1 MGAGRRPI
9 LPAPTDSSA
18 VESAEELD
26 DEYTDTGLG
35 TDLATDLTAR
45 TYSTSKTIP
54 ADGTPITIP
63 TGQSS
68 KRSRFGKLSKA
79 RNKSHTSLLIEYFD
93 DGADGSRQPSVRV
106 KIPESARRSSKGE
119 ERIVIT
125 DTNGPRKI
133 SPNISLTSD
142 DPARITNPGN
152 LSSLASLEGH
162 ERTGPGP
169 VEFEV
174 PDKEGS
180 EISELS
186 EARYLEP
193 TSDISSMPADSL
205 LDGQTP
211 KVAAVNPQVRSISRE
226 DIMEEEAL
234 QVPRKPYAQVPTNR
248 STERL
253 TQKVIE
259 KIQNKPRTTTSGT
272 RRRHVEKTSSR
283 SRSVSKE
290 LFEGESRRRSG
301 KGREDASLGTE
312 SSLASNSLLSA
323 NPKSLDAGSVRS
335 GTSQGSSIT
344 NPRLLHT
351 VEDAIRRLILP
362 ELNQM
367 KNEQRKISGSK
378 RYDKHY
384 DPSDLSESSISRED
398 VSRRVSKR
406 STSDNP
412 KIIRSGSREAGE
424 VLSSGKRRHRRH
436 KDGDLDSP
444 SDRSYRRRE
453 SVDSVSV
460 DDSPAKSS
468 KHRHRDL
475 AAAALVGG
483 ALTAAALKHH
493 ESDSRSDL
501 DRRARRKKHRS
512 KSRSSK
518 SRSASIAESDD
529 VFHKHEVPPMP
540 MRSDVGS
547 ELTRS
552 SLLSEKTADTMTPPQ
567 QSMREVT
574 RGSPREVSSPTSST
588 PKQTPGDQKRGLSG
602 LGMHHSNFSDRN
614 LSGPVEEHNRESYS
628 EEGTPSKWGTA
639 AAGAAGVGI
648 GALAAEHFL
657 EDPERAKAYE
667 ANLHHQHPIRRGLS
681 PIQSVA
687 SYQTTE
693 PNRNSAM
700 HSRSIDSMNSPN
712 KQQQLLREEPS
723 YNSISSVNSVD
734 IAKRGLRPL
743 GIHMENPSEVLAPH
757 NDKFETARDFSNQ
770 DHNDTHESSRD
781 VDDQGYDDDDF
792 YDDQHD
798 QNDRYR
804 DSYASS
810 DPKVDARR
818 MTNYTDDS
826 MDAPYLDKVTAGQ
839 QVAHGYG
846 ANPEYVH
853 TPPGVESAVAS
864 LYDPSLVDVRS
875 NRSPAHS
882 YSQSRDGQIVE
893 SPTGITRE
901 LQDRPMGSPLKQTYG
916 LASPEPLQIRNRGF
930 VNSPVQSIAESF
942 EQRERDAK
950 RSSQS
955 PVKSPAI
962 QATKAQEQHDA
973 TSPES
978 EITTNPSVIQGPIG
992 GYAKESRDH
1001 WPYGATPPTNKYT
1014 IQSRDIAPIAA
1025 AGIGALLGAGGAQI
1039 HHSDRP
1045 RGQHIGNTAIPPSPG
1060 VEDEG
1065 YITGVNPKSP
1075 EMYADKRRGLD
1086 DITPANEQME
1096 MPLPGDDPFTAK
1108 KGQYLSGF
1116 SQGMGSPLYD
1126 SSTGQGMD
1134 RIQSQDIVALMDH
1147 LTVRDAQRNARDTE
1161 ILVTLVRSA
1170 AEMRNNFEDMKKFI
1184 TDTGDEIMDT
1194 GDKQH
1199 ENTQKLIGGPR
1210 PQPQS
1215 NRSLDRT
1222 PQSQSYRSDE
1232 PSQRKNVF
1240 KRALQGL
1247 GSKNKAE
1254 LQNIESMLMQLLDE
1268 VEGLRS
1274 SQQGAPPVSNMMQG
1288 SRSINSQENIRP
1300 ATDPGYEP
1308 EGQAGTS
1315 STGVG
1320 NSGFFSNNSSRQ
1332 DHYRGAAGGLRE
1344 SGNRVST
1351 VMEGDEYEDEAG
1363 RDGQRTPNQQY
1374 PNGAPYGS
1382 PSQEIEK
1389 PRDLSRG
1396 QSEPLRTPPR
1406 MQQQEPQVHF
1416 SNENTPNLSNSG
1428 GRAKHKSASSSF
1440 FPRISRWSKTT
1451 ASSITD
1457 NFRSSGQ
1464 QAKPRPFSE
1473 VSRSSEQVDDYD
1485 YDPQGDDRLRSNT
1498 SFANDNQYPDENRPP
1513 SPLMPSQVSEKPKY
1527 QAVRN
1532 SINLEHPQPRQ
1543 GPTGRYQHHLENEA
1557 QTFAGADL
1565 SPTSQTSS
1573 QWNQTGHGA
1582 MNSISNQGYTQ
1593 NQGCSQNR
1601 ELSPVSV
1608 GNYSDTS
1615 SAMRELGGQQS
1626 QGRPRSHRSANSR
1639 DGPTPPPKVRDDEPL
1654 VPQRPPKVAMT
1665 PPNNRPITYAEQVA
1679 AARSGSPAYTKV
1691 SFALSFSMPRK
1702 HTNIPFSLQ
1711 SPPCAPAPRHQVLAS
1726 RLAHGP

>member
-18 VESAEELD
+18 VESAEEE
-26 DEYTDTGLG
+26 EYTDTGLG
-35 TDLATDLTAR
+35 TDLATDLTTR
-45 TYSTSKTIP
+45 TFSTSKTIP

-68 KRSRFGKLSKA
+68 KRSKFGRQGKS
-79 RNKSHTSLLIEYFD
+79 RNKSHTSLLIEYFEEGPD
-93 DGADGSRQPSVRV
+93 DSRLPSVRV
-106 KIPESARRSSKGE
+106 KIPESARRSTKGE
-119 ERIVIT
+119 DHIVLT
-125 DTNGPRKI
+125 ETHGPRKI
-133 SPNISLTSD
+133 SRNISLSSND
-142 DPARITNPGN
+142 LARISNPGN
-152 LSSLASLEGH
+152 FSSLASLEGH
-162 ERTGPGP
+162 QRTGPEP
-169 VEFEV
+169 IEVEV
-174 PDKEGS
+174 LGREGS
-180 EISELS
+180 EISQLS
-186 EARYLEP
+186 EARYIEP

-205 LDGQTP
+205 HDGQAP
-211 KVAAVNPQVRSISRE
+211 LVVAVDTGSRGIGQE
-226 DIMEEEAL
+226 DVMEEETL
-234 QVPRKPYAQVPTNR
+234 KVPRQPYAQEPSR

-272 RRRHVEKTSSR
+272 RRRHGEKTSSR
-283 SRSVSKE
+283 SVSRE
-290 LFEGESRRRSG
+290 LVEGESRRRSG
-301 KGREDASLGTE
+301 KGREDATLATE

-378 RYDKHY
+378 RYEKNH
-384 DPSDLSESSISRED
+384 DPSDISESSISRED
-398 VSRRVSKR
+398 VSRRISKR
-406 STSDNP
+406 RTSDDP
-412 KIIRSGSREAGE
+412 KIVRSGSRDAGE
-424 VLSSGKRRHRRH
+424 VLSSGRRRHLKKHR
-436 KDGDLDSP
+436 DSDLDSP
-444 SDRSYRRRE
+444 SERSYRRRE

-475 AAAALVGG
+475 AAAALAGG
-483 ALTAAALKHH
+483 ALTAAALKYH
-493 ESDSRSDL
+493 EHDSRSDV
-501 DRRARRKKHRS
+501 DRRERRRKHRS
-512 KSRSSK
+512 KSRSSR
-518 SRSASIAESDD
+518 SRSESIAESED
-529 VFHKHEVPPMP
+529 VFHRHEVPPMP
-540 MRSDVGS
+540 MRSEIGS
-547 ELTRS
+547 EVTRS
-552 SLLSEKTADTMTPPQ
+552 SLLSEKTADTMTPPPQ
-567 QSMREVT
+567 QSLREVV

-588 PKQTPGDQKRGLSG
+588 PKQIPGEQKRGLSG

-614 LSGPVEEHNRESYS
+614 LSGQNLDEHARESYT
-628 EEGTPSKWGTA
+628 EENTPSKWGTA
-639 AAGAAGVGI
+639 AAGAAGAGI

-693 PNRNSAM
+693 PNRNSVM
-700 HSRSIDSMNSPN
+700 HSRSIDSLNSPE

-723 YNSISSVNSVD
+723 YNSFSSANSID
-734 IAKRGLRPL
+734 LAKRANQRPL

-757 NDKFETARDFSNQ
+757 NDKFEN
-770 DHNDTHESSRD
+770 SRD
-781 VDDQGYDDDDF
+781 INSQQYADDEF

-839 QVAHGYG
+839 QVARGYG

-882 YSQSRDGQIVE
+882 YSNSIDQQIVE
-893 SPTGITRE
+893 SPAGMTRE
-901 LQDRPMGSPLKQTYG
+901 LQDRPMGSPLRQAHPV
-916 LASPEPLQIRNRGF
+916 ASPELLKIHNRGL
-930 VNSPVQSIAESF
+930 VNSPVHSIAESF
-942 EQRERDAK
+942 EQREREAK
-950 RSSQS
+950 MTSQS
-955 PVKSPAI
+955 PVRSPAV
-962 QATKAQEQHDA
+962 QATMSQDQKDA

-978 EITTNPSVIQGPIG
+978 EITTNPSIIQGPIG
-992 GYAKESRDH
+992 GVAKGNRDH
-1001 WPYGATPPTNKYT
+1001 WPYDPTPPTNKYT
-1014 IQSRDIAPIAA
+1014 ISSSRDMVPMAAA
-1025 AGIGALLGAGGAQI
+1025 AGVGAMLGAGAAQAHI
-1039 HHSDRP
+1039 SDKP
-1045 RGQHIGNTAIPPSPG
+1045 RGLHIGNTVMPPSPG
-1060 VEDEG
+1060 AEDEG

-1075 EMYADKRRGLD
+1075 EIYADKTRDLD
-1086 DITPANEQME
+1086 NITPANEQME
-1096 MPLPGDDPFTAK
+1096 MPLPGEDDPFTSK

-1134 RIQSQDIVALMDH
+1134 RIQSKDIVALMDH

-1170 AEMRNNFEDMKKFI
+1170 AEMRNSFEDMKKFI

-1199 ENTQKLIGGPR
+1199 EETQKIIGGPR

-1215 NRSLDRT
+1215 TRSLERT
-1222 PQSQSYRSDE
+1222 PKSQGYQSDE
-1232 PSQRKNVF
+1232 PAQRKNVF

-1247 GSKNKAE
+1247 GSKNKTE
-1254 LQNIESMLMQLLDE
+1254 LQNIEAMFMQLLGE
-1268 VEGLRS
+1268 MESLKS
-1274 SQQGAPPVSNMMQG
+1274 SQGVAPGNNIVQG
-1288 SRSINSQENIRP
+1288 SRSINSAENVRAP
-1300 ATDPGYEP
+1300 TDPGYEP

-1332 DHYRGAAGGLRE
+1332 DHYRSATGGLRE

-1351 VMEGDEYEDEAG
+1351 VMEGDEEHADEAEYE
-1363 RDGQRTPNQQY
+1363 GQRTPNQQY
-1374 PNGAPYGS
+1374 PHGAPYGS
-1382 PSQEIEK
+1382 PSQEVGNT
-1389 PRDLSRG
+1389 RDVSRG
-1396 QSEPLRTPPR
+1396 QSQPLRTPPR
-1406 MQQQEPQVHF
+1406 IQQQEQQVRF
-1416 SNENTPNLSNSG
+1416 SNENTPNSNSG
-1428 GRAKHKSASSSF
+1428 SKAKHKSTASSF

-1451 ASSITD
+1451 ASTITD

-1464 QAKPRPFSE
+1464 QAKQRPYSE
-1473 VSRSSEQVDDYD
+1473 VSRSGASGEHIGDYD
-1485 YDPQGDDRLRSNT
+1485 YDPHGDDRLRSNN
-1498 SFANDNQYPDENRPP
+1498 SFANDEQYHDQENRPP
-1513 SPLMPSQVSEKPKY
+1513 SPLIPSQVSEKPKY

-1557 QTFAGADL
+1557 QTYAGNDL

-1573 QWNQTGHGA
+1573 QWNQQGHGA
-1582 MNSISNQGYTQ
+1582 LNSIPNSQGY
-1593 NQGCSQNR
+1593 SQNR
-1601 ELSPVSV
+1601 DLSPVS
-1608 GNYSDTS
+1608 YSDTS
-1615 SAMRELGGQQS
+1615 SAMREVSGE
-1626 QGRPRSHRSANSR
+1626 QGRPRSFRSANSR
-1639 DGPTPPPKVRDDEPL
+1639 EGPTPPPKVRDDDDPL
-1654 VPQRPPKVAMT
+1654 VPTRPPKIAMT
-1665 PPNNRPITYAEQVA
+1665 PPNNRPITYADQVA

-1691 SFALSFSMPRK
+1691 SFLP
-1702 HTNIPFSLQ
+1702 
-1711 SPPCAPAPRHQVLAS
+1711 SPDPQTS
-1726 RLAHGP
+1726 Y

>member
-18 VESAEELD
+18 FESAEEPD

-35 TDLATDLTAR
+35 TDLATDLTTR
-45 TYSTSKTIP
+45 TDSTSKEIP

-68 KRSRFGKLSKA
+68 KRSRFGKLSKV
-79 RNKSHTSLLIEYFD
+79 RNKSHTSLLIEYYEE
-93 DGADGSRQPSVRV
+93 GTNGSRRPSVRV
-106 KIPESARRSSKGE
+106 KIPESARKSSKGE
-119 ERIVIT
+119 EHIVIT
-125 DTNGPRKI
+125 EGNGARKV
-133 SPNISLTSD
+133 SRSISLASN
-142 DPARITNPGN
+142 DPVRITNPGN
-152 LSSLASLEGH
+152 FSSLASLEGH
-162 ERTGPGP
+162 QRTEAEPIE
-169 VEFEV
+169 VEV
-174 PDKEGS
+174 LGKEGS
-180 EISELS
+180 EISQFS
-186 EARYLEP
+186 EARYIEP

-205 LDGQTP
+205 LEGQKL
-211 KVAAVNPQVRSISRE
+211 KVPAGDFRDRSISRE
-226 DIMEEEAL
+226 EIMDEETL
-234 QVPRKPYAQVPTNR
+234 QVPRQPYAQDLKNR

-259 KIQNKPRTTTSGT
+259 KIQNKPRTTTSST
-272 RRRHVEKTSSR
+272 RRRHGEKASSR
-283 SRSVSKE
+283 SRGVSEE
-290 LFEGESRRRSG
+290 LIEGEVRRRSG
-301 KGREDASLGTE
+301 KGREDASLATE

-335 GTSQGSSIT
+335 GTSQASSIT

-367 KNEQRKISGSK
+367 KNEQRKLSGSK

-384 DPSDLSESSISRED
+384 DPSDVSESSVSRED

-406 STSDNP
+406 STDNP
-412 KIIRSGSREAGE
+412 KISRSGSRDAGE
-424 VLSSGKRRHRRH
+424 VLSSGKRRHRKHR
-436 KDGDLDSP
+436 DGDLDSP
-444 SDRSYRRRE
+444 SERSYRRRE
-453 SVDSVSV
+453 SVDSASV
-460 DDSPAKSS
+460 EDSPARSS

-475 AAAALVGG
+475 AAAALAGG

-493 ESDSRSDL
+493 ESDSRSDV
-501 DRRARRKKHRS
+501 DRRARRRKHRS

-518 SRSASIAESDD
+518 SRSDSITESDEI
-529 VFHKHEVPPMP
+529 FHKHEVPPMP
-540 MRSDVGS
+540 LRSEIGS

-552 SLLSEKTADTMTPPQ
+552 SLLSEKTADTLTPPQ
-567 QSMREVT
+567 QSMREVA
-574 RGSPREVSSPTSST
+574 RGSPREVSSPTSLT
-588 PKQTPGDQKRGLSG
+588 PKPTPGDQKRGLSG

-614 LSGPVEEHNRESYS
+614 LSGTVEDHTRETYS
-628 EEGTPSKWGTA
+628 EDSTPSKWGA
-639 AAGAAGVGI
+639 AGAGAAGAGL

-693 PNRNSAM
+693 PNRNSVM
-700 HSRSIDSMNSPN
+700 HSRSIDSLNSPE
-712 KQQQLLREEPS
+712 KQQQFLREEQS
-723 YNSISSVNSVD
+723 FNSMSSVNSID
-734 IAKRGLRPL
+734 IAKRGNRPL

-757 NDKFETARDFSNQ
+757 NDKFE
-770 DHNDTHESSRD
+770 ESRTFD
-781 VDDQGYDDDDF
+781 NQGYDDRLETSRDINDRDYDDDNF
-792 YDDQHD
+792 YDDQHH

-810 DPKVDARR
+810 DPKVDVRR

-839 QVAHGYG
+839 QVAMGYG

-882 YSQSRDGQIVE
+882 SSKSVGRESMG
-893 SPTGITRE
+893 SPTGLTRE
-901 LQDRPMGSPLKQTYG
+901 LQDRPAGSPLKQTHYVT
-916 LASPEPLQIRNRGF
+916 SPEPLQIKNRGF

-942 EQRERDAK
+942 ERREQEAR

-955 PVKSPAI
+955 PIKSPAI
-962 QATKAQEQHDA
+962 QATKTQEQQDA

-992 GYAKESRDH
+992 GYAKENRDH
-1001 WPYGATPPTNKYT
+1001 WPYGATPPSNKYI
-1014 IQSRDIAPIAA
+1014 IQSRDMAPIAA
-1025 AGIGALLGAGGAQI
+1025 AAGVGAMLGAGGAQA
-1039 HHSDRP
+1039 HLSDKP
-1045 RGQHIGNTAIPPSPG
+1045 RGLHIGNTVLPPSPG
-1060 VEDEG
+1060 AEDEG

-1075 EMYADKRRGLD
+1075 EMYADKTRNLD
-1086 DITPANEQME
+1086 NITPADEQME
-1096 MPLPGDDPFTAK
+1096 MPLPDDDPFTVDKAK
-1108 KGQYLSGF
+1108 YLSGF

-1126 SSTGQGMD
+1126 SSTGQGID
-1134 RIQSQDIVALMDH
+1134 RIQSKDIVALMDH

-1170 AEMRNNFEDMKKFI
+1170 AEMRNSFEDMKKFI
-1184 TDTGDEIMDT
+1184 TDNGDEIMDT
-1194 GDKQH
+1194 ADKQH
-1199 ENTQKLIGGPR
+1199 EQTQKILGGPR

-1222 PQSQSYRSDE
+1222 PKSQGYQSDE
-1232 PSQRKNVF
+1232 PAQRKNVF

-1247 GSKNKAE
+1247 GSKNKAD

-1268 VEGLRS
+1268 MEALRS
-1274 SQQGAPPVSNMMQG
+1274 SQHGGAPVNNIVQG
-1288 SRSINSQENIRP
+1288 SRSISSQENVRP
-1300 ATDPGYEP
+1300 PTDPGYEP

-1332 DHYRGAAGGLRE
+1332 DHYRGATGGLRD

-1351 VMEGDEYEDEAG
+1351 VMEGDEYGDETEK
-1363 RDGQRTPNQQY
+1363 DGQRTPNQQY

-1382 PSQEIEK
+1382 PSQEVDRARE
-1389 PRDLSRG
+1389 LARG
-1396 QSEPLRTPPR
+1396 QSEPLRTPPS
-1406 MQQQEPQVHF
+1406 MQQHSPQVHF

-1428 GRAKHKSASSSF
+1428 GKAKHKSAGSSF

-1464 QAKPRPFSE
+1464 QAKPRPYSD
-1473 VSRSSEQVDDYD
+1473 VSQSGEHVDGFDYE
-1485 YDPQGDDRLRSNT
+1485 PQGDDRIRSNT
-1498 SFANDNQYPDENRPP
+1498 SFANDGQYQDEDRPP
-1513 SPLMPSQVSEKPKY
+1513 SPLIPSQVSEKPKY

-1557 QTFAGADL
+1557 QTYAGDDL

-1573 QWNQTGHGA
+1573 QWNQHGHGA
-1582 MNSISNQGYTQ
+1582 MNSITNQGYTQ
-1593 NQGCSQNR
+1593 NQGYSQNR
-1601 ELSPVSV
+1601 DLSPVSV

-1615 SAMRELGGQQS
+1615 SAMRELGGDQT
-1626 QGRPRSHRSANSR
+1626 RPRSIRSANSR
-1639 DGPTPPPKVRDDEPL
+1639 GGPTPPPKIHDDEPL

-1691 SFALSFSMPRK
+1691 SSDSYNSLS
-1702 HTNIPFSLQ
+1702 I
-1711 SPPCAPAPRHQVLAS
+1711 
-1726 RLAHGP
+1726 

>member
-18 VESAEELD
+18 VESAEEPD

-35 TDLATDLTAR
+35 TDLATDLTTR
-45 TYSTSKTIP
+45 TDSTSKEIP

-68 KRSRFGKLSKA
+68 KRSRFGKLSKT
-79 RNKSHTSLLIEYFD
+79 RNKSHTSLLIEYFEE
-93 DGADGSRQPSVRV
+93 GTDGSRRPSVRV
-106 KIPESARRSSKGE
+106 KIPESARTSSKGE
-119 ERIVIT
+119 EHIVIT

-133 SPNISLTSD
+133 SRKISLTSN

-152 LSSLASLEGH
+152 FSSLESLEGH
-162 ERTGPGP
+162 QRTGPEP
-169 VEFEV
+169 IEVEV
-174 PDKEGS
+174 LGKENS

-186 EARYLEP
+186 EARYIEP
-193 TSDISSMPADSL
+193 SSDISSMPADSL

-211 KVAAVNPQVRSISRE
+211 RVAAAYPRDRSISRE
-226 DIMEEEAL
+226 DMMEEETL
-234 QVPRKPYAQVPTNR
+234 QVPRKPYAQDLPNR

-259 KIQNKPRTTTSGT
+259 KIQNKPRTTTSST
-272 RRRHVEKTSSR
+272 RRRHGEKTSSQ
-283 SRSVSKE
+283 SRSVSND
-290 LFEGESRRRSG
+290 LVEGESRRRSG
-301 KGREDASLGTE
+301 KAREDAFLATE

-378 RYDKHY
+378 RYDKRY
-384 DPSDLSESSISRED
+384 DPSDLSESSVSRED

-412 KIIRSGSREAGE
+412 KIVRSGSREVGE
-424 VLSSGKRRHRRH
+424 VLSSGKRRHRKH
-436 KDGDLDSP
+436 TDGDLDSP
-444 SDRSYRRRE
+444 SERSYRRRE
-453 SVDSVSV
+453 SIDSVSV

-475 AAAALVGG
+475 AAAALAGG

-493 ESDSRSDL
+493 ESDSRSDV

-518 SRSASIAESDD
+518 SRSASIAESEDI
-529 VFHKHEVPPMP
+529 FHKHEVPPMP
-540 MRSDVGS
+540 MRSDIGS
-547 ELTRS
+547 EMTRS
-552 SLLSEKTADTMTPPQ
+552 SLLSEQTADTMTPPQ
-567 QSMREVT
+567 QSMREVA

-614 LSGPVEEHNRESYS
+614 LSGPVEEHSRESYS
-628 EEGTPSKWGTA
+628 EESTPSKWETA
-639 AAGAAGVGI
+639 AAGAAGAGI

-693 PNRNSAM
+693 PNRNSVM
-700 HSRSIDSMNSPN
+700 HSQSIESMNSPD
-712 KQQQLLREEPS
+712 KRQQLLRGEPS
-723 YNSISSVNSVD
+723 YNSMSSVNSVD

-743 GIHMENPSEVLAPH
+743 GVHMENPSEVLAPH
-757 NDKFETARDFSNQ
+757 KDKFETTRDFN
-770 DHNDTHESSRD
+770 N
-781 VDDQGYDDDDF
+781 QGYDDKFESTRDMNDQGYEDDDF
-792 YDDQHD
+792 YEDQHD

-810 DPKVDARR
+810 DPKVDVRR

-882 YSQSRDGQIVE
+882 YSQSRDRQIME
-893 SPTGITRE
+893 SPTGLARDF
-901 LQDRPMGSPLKQTYG
+901 QDRPTSSPLKQTYG
-916 LASPEPLQIRNRGF
+916 VASPEPLQIRNKGF
-930 VNSPVQSIAESF
+930 ANSPVQSIAESF
-942 EQRERDAK
+942 EQRARDAK
-950 RSSQS
+950 RASQS
-955 PVKSPAI
+955 PVKSPVM
-962 QATKAQEQHDA
+962 QTKAQEQQDA

-992 GYAKESRDH
+992 GYAKDNRDH
-1001 WPYGATPPTNKYT
+1001 WAYGVTPPTNKYT
-1014 IQSRDIAPIAA
+1014 IQSRDMAPIAA
-1025 AGIGALLGAGGAQI
+1025 AAGVGAMLGAGGAHA
-1039 HHSDRP
+1039 HHSDGP
-1045 RGQHIGNTAIPPSPG
+1045 RGLHLGNTVMPPSPG
-1060 VEDEG
+1060 AEDEG

-1075 EMYADKRRGLD
+1075 VTYADKSRGLD
-1086 DITPANEQME
+1086 DITPVNEQME
-1096 MPLPGDDPFTAK
+1096 MPLPDDDPFTAK
-1108 KGQYLSGF
+1108 KTQYLSGF

-1126 SSTGQGMD
+1126 SSTGQGID
-1134 RIQSQDIVALMDH
+1134 RIQSKDIVALMDH

-1194 GDKQH
+1194 SDKQH
-1199 ENTQKLIGGPR
+1199 EHTQKLIGGPR

-1222 PQSQSYRSDE
+1222 PQSQGYRSDE

-1274 SQQGAPPVSNMMQG
+1274 SKGGPPGNNMMQG

-1300 ATDPGYEP
+1300 PTDPGYEP

-1332 DHYRGAAGGLRE
+1332 DHYRGATGGLRE

-1351 VMEGDEYEDEAG
+1351 VMEGDEYDEEAG

-1382 PSQEIEK
+1382 PSQEVDRS
-1389 PRDLSRG
+1389 RDLSRG

-1428 GRAKHKSASSSF
+1428 GKTKHKSAGSSF

-1457 NFRSSGQ
+1457 NFRNSGQ
-1464 QAKPRPFSE
+1464 QARPRPSSE
-1473 VSRSSEQVDDYD
+1473 VSRSGENIDGYD

-1498 SFANDNQYPDENRPP
+1498 SFANDAQYQDENRPP
-1513 SPLMPSQVSEKPKY
+1513 SPLIPSQVSEKPKY

-1557 QTFAGADL
+1557 QTYAGDDL

-1573 QWNQTGHGA
+1573 QWNATGHGA
-1582 MNSISNQGYTQ
+1582 MNSISNKGYD
-1593 NQGCSQNR
+1593 QNR

-1615 SAMRELGGQQS
+1615 SAMRELGG
-1626 QGRPRSHRSANSR
+1626 GERPRSYRSG
-1639 DGPTPPPKVRDDEPL
+1639 GPTPPPKVRDDEPL
-1654 VPQRPPKVAMT
+1654 VPVRPPKVAMT
-1665 PPNNRPITYAEQVA
+1665 PPHGRPVTYAEQVA
-1679 AARSGSPAYTKV
+1679 AARAGSPAYTKV
-1691 SFALSFSMPRK
+1691 SSAS
-1702 HTNIPFSLQ
+1702 
-1711 SPPCAPAPRHQVLAS
+1711 AS
-1726 RLAHGP
+1726 RFTRSC

>member
-18 VESAEELD
+18 VESAEEPD
-26 DEYTDTGLG
+26 DEYTDTTGLG
-35 TDLATDLTAR
+35 TDLATNLTTR
-45 TYSTSKTIP
+45 TDSTSKEIP

-68 KRSRFGKLSKA
+68 KRSRFGKLSKV
-79 RNKSHTSLLIEYFD
+79 RNKSHTSLLIEYFEE
-93 DGADGSRQPSVRV
+93 GTGGSRRPSVRV

-119 ERIVIT
+119 EHIVIT

-133 SPNISLTSD
+133 SRNISLTSN

-152 LSSLASLEGH
+152 FSSLASLESH
-162 ERTGPGP
+162 QRTGPRP
-169 VEFEV
+169 IEVEV
-174 PDKEGS
+174 LGKDGS
-180 EISELS
+180 EISQLS
-186 EARYLEP
+186 EARYIEP
-193 TSDISSMPADSL
+193 SSDISSMPADSL

-211 KVAAVNPQVRSISRE
+211 RVAAVDHRDRSISRE
-226 DIMEEEAL
+226 DMMEEERL
-234 QVPRKPYAQVPTNR
+234 QVPLKHYAQDPPNR

-259 KIQNKPRTTTSGT
+259 KIQNKPRTTSSGT
-272 RRRHVEKTSSR
+272 RRRHGEKTTSR
-283 SRSVSKE
+283 SRSASKE
-290 LFEGESRRRSG
+290 LVESESRRRSG
-301 KGREDASLGTE
+301 KGREDASLAAE

-323 NPKSLDAGSVRS
+323 NAKSLDAGSVRS

-367 KNEQRKISGSK
+367 KNEQRKISSSK
-378 RYDKHY
+378 RHDKHY
-384 DPSDLSESSISRED
+384 DPSMSESSISRED
-398 VSRRVSKR
+398 VSRRLSKR

-424 VLSSGKRRHRRH
+424 VLSFGKRRHRKH
-436 KDGDLDSP
+436 KDSDLDSP
-444 SDRSYRRRE
+444 SERSYGRRE

-475 AAAALVGG
+475 AAAALAGG

-493 ESDSRSDL
+493 ESDSRSDVE
-501 DRRARRKKHRS
+501 RRARRKKHRS

-518 SRSASIAESDD
+518 SRTESIAESEDI
-529 VFHKHEVPPMP
+529 FHKHEVPPMP
-540 MRSDVGS
+540 MRSDIGS

-552 SLLSEKTADTMTPPQ
+552 SLLSDQTADTMTPPR
-567 QSMREVT
+567 QSMREVA

-614 LSGPVEEHNRESYS
+614 LSGPNEEHNRESYS
-628 EEGTPSKWGTA
+628 EESTPPKWKSA
-639 AAGAAGVGI
+639 AAGAAGAGM

-693 PNRNSAM
+693 PNRNSVM
-700 HSRSIDSMNSPN
+700 HSRSIDSMNSPE
-712 KQQQLLREEPS
+712 KRQQLLREAPS
-723 YNSISSVNSVD
+723 YNSMSSANSVD

-743 GIHMENPSEVLAPH
+743 GVHMENPSEVLAPH
-757 NDKFETARDFSNQ
+757 KDKFETTRDFNYQ
-770 DHNDTHESSRD
+770 GYNNNPNSSRD
-781 VDDQGYDDDDF
+781 MHDQGYDDDDF
-792 YDDQHD
+792 YEDQHD

-804 DSYASS
+804 DSYASD
-810 DPKVDARR
+810 DPKVDLQRI
-818 MTNYTDDS
+818 TNYTDDS

-839 QVAHGYG
+839 QVAMGYG

-864 LYDPSLVDVRS
+864 LYDPSLIDVGS

-882 YSQSRDGQIVE
+882 YSHSRDRQIME
-893 SPTGITRE
+893 SPTGMTRE
-901 LQDRPMGSPLKQTYG
+901 LQDGPTGSPLKQTYG
-916 LASPEPLQIRNRGF
+916 VASPEPLQIRNRGF

-942 EQRERDAK
+942 EQRARDAK
-950 RSSQS
+950 RASQS
-955 PVKSPAI
+955 PIKSPVV
-962 QATKAQEQHDA
+962 QASKAQEQQDA

-992 GYAKESRDH
+992 GYAKDNRDH
-1001 WPYGATPPTNKYT
+1001 WPYGATPPTKKYT
-1014 IQSRDIAPIAA
+1014 IQSRDMVPLAA
-1025 AGIGALLGAGGAQI
+1025 AGGAGAMLGAGGTQA
-1039 HHSDRP
+1039 HHSDKP
-1045 RGQHIGNTAIPPSPG
+1045 RGLHIGNTVMPPSPG
-1060 VEDEG
+1060 AEDEG

-1075 EMYADKRRGLD
+1075 EMYADKSRELN
-1086 DITPANEQME
+1086 DITPPNEQID
-1096 MPLPGDDPFTAK
+1096 MPLQGDDPFTAK

-1134 RIQSQDIVALMDH
+1134 RIQSKDIVALMDH

-1194 GDKQH
+1194 GDRQH
-1199 ENTQKLIGGPR
+1199 EHTQKLIGGPR

-1222 PQSQSYRSDE
+1222 PQSQGYRSDE

-1247 GSKNKAE
+1247 GSKNKNE

-1274 SQQGAPPVSNMMQG
+1274 SQGGQPVNNMMHG
-1288 SRSINSQENIRP
+1288 SRSISSQENIRP
-1300 ATDPGYEP
+1300 PTDPGYEP

-1332 DHYRGAAGGLRE
+1332 DHYRGATGGLRE

-1351 VMEGDEYEDEAG
+1351 VMEGDEYEDEAE

-1382 PSQEIEK
+1382 PNQEVDRT
-1389 PRDLSRG
+1389 RDLNRG

-1416 SNENTPNLSNSG
+1416 SNENTPNLSDSG
-1428 GRAKHKSASSSF
+1428 GKTKHKSAGSSF

-1464 QAKPRPFSE
+1464 QARPRPSSE
-1473 VSRSSEQVDDYD
+1473 VSRSGENVDGYD

-1498 SFANDNQYPDENRPP
+1498 SFANDNPYQDENRPP
-1513 SPLMPSQVSEKPKY
+1513 SPLIPSQVSEKPKY

-1557 QTFAGADL
+1557 RTYAGDDL
-1565 SPTSQTSS
+1565 SPTSQTS
-1573 QWNQTGHGA
+1573 QWNATGHGA
-1582 MNSISNQGYTQ
+1582 INTISNKGYTPNQGY
-1593 NQGCSQNR
+1593 SQTR
-1601 ELSPVSV
+1601 DLSPVSV

-1615 SAMRELGGQQS
+1615 SAMRELGGD
-1626 QGRPRSHRSANSR
+1626 RPRSYRC
-1639 DGPTPPPKVRDDEPL
+1639 GPTPPPKVLDEEPL
-1654 VPQRPPKVAMT
+1654 VPARPPKVAMT
-1665 PPNNRPITYAEQVA
+1665 PPNNRPVTYAEQVA
-1679 AARSGSPAYTKV
+1679 AARAGSPAYTKV
-1691 SFALSFSMPRK
+1691 R
-1702 HTNIPFSLQ
+1702 II
-1711 SPPCAPAPRHQVLAS
+1711 
-1726 RLAHGP
+1726 

>member
-18 VESAEELD
+18 VESAEEE
-26 DEYTDTGLG
+26 EYTDTGLG
-35 TDLATDLTAR
+35 TDLATDLTTR

-63 TGQSS
+63 TGQGS
-68 KRSRFGKLSKA
+68 KRSKFGRLSKA
-79 RNKSHTSLLIEYFD
+79 KDKSHTSLLIEYFEE
-93 DGADGSRQPSVRV
+93 GPDGSRRPSVRV
-106 KIPESARRSSKGE
+106 KIPESARRPGKGE
-119 ERIVIT
+119 DHIVLT
-125 DTNGPRKI
+125 ETHGPRKV
-133 SPNISLTSD
+133 SRNISLASN

-152 LSSLASLEGH
+152 FSSLASLEGRQ
-162 ERTGPGP
+162 RTGPEP
-169 VEFEV
+169 IEVEVLGRE
-174 PDKEGS
+174 DS
-180 EISELS
+180 EISQLS
-186 EARYLEP
+186 EARYIEP
-193 TSDISSMPADSL
+193 TSDISSMPADSVL
-205 LDGQTP
+205 EGRTP
-211 KVAAVNPQVRSISRE
+211 RAVAIDTGDRGVRAE
-226 DIMEEEAL
+226 EVMEEETL
-234 QVPRKPYAQVPTNR
+234 KVPRQPYAQEPSR

-272 RRRHVEKTSSR
+272 RRRHGETTFSR
-283 SRSVSKE
+283 SRSVSKD
-290 LFEGESRRRSG
+290 LVEGESRRRSG
-301 KGREDASLGTE
+301 KGREDASLATE
-312 SSLASNSLLSA
+312 SSLASNSVVSA
-323 NPKSLDAGSVRS
+323 NPRSLDAGSVQS

-367 KNEQRKISGSK
+367 KSEQRKISGSK
-378 RYDKHY
+378 RYDKNY
-384 DPSDLSESSISRED
+384 DSPDMSESSISRED

-406 STSDNP
+406 RTSDNP
-412 KIIRSGSREAGE
+412 KVSRSGSRDTGE
-424 VLSSGKRRHRRH
+424 VLSSGRRRHSKKHR
-436 KDGDLDSP
+436 DGDLDSP
-444 SDRSYRRRE
+444 SERSYRRRE

-460 DDSPAKSS
+460 DSTPAKSS
-468 KHRHRDL
+468 KRRHRDL
-475 AAAALVGG
+475 AAAALAGG

-493 ESDSRSDL
+493 EHDSRSDI
-501 DRRARRKKHRS
+501 DRRERRRKHRS

-518 SRSASIAESDD
+518 GTSESIAESEDI
-529 VFHKHEVPPMP
+529 FHKHEVPPMP
-540 MRSDVGS
+540 LRSDLGS
-547 ELTRS
+547 EVTRS

-567 QSMREVT
+567 QSFREVV

-614 LSGPVEEHNRESYS
+614 LSGHNLDEHNREAYS
-628 EEGTPSKWGTA
+628 EDNTPSKWGTA
-639 AAGAAGVGI
+639 AAGAAGAGV
-648 GALAAEHFL
+648 GALVADHFL

-693 PNRNSAM
+693 PNRNSVM
-700 HSRSIDSMNSPN
+700 HSRSIDSLNSPQ

-723 YNSISSVNSVD
+723 YNSFSSVNSID
-734 IAKRGLRPL
+734 QEKRANQRPL

-757 NDKFETARDFSNQ
+757 QDKFEN
-770 DHNDTHESSRD
+770 SRD
-781 VDDQGYDDDDF
+781 LDSQHYADDHF
-792 YDDQHD
+792 YDEQHD
-798 QNDRYR
+798 QNERYR

-810 DPKVDARR
+810 VPKVDARR

-826 MDAPYLDKVTAGQ
+826 MDAPYQDKVTAGQ
-839 QVAHGYG
+839 QVARGYG

-882 YSQSRDGQIVE
+882 YSNSIDRQVME
-893 SPTGITRE
+893 SPTGMTKE
-901 LQDRPMGSPLKQTYG
+901 LQDRPMGSPLKQTHPV
-916 LASPEPLQIRNRGF
+916 ASTEPLKLHNRGF
-930 VNSPVQSIAESF
+930 VNSPVHSITESF

-950 RSSQS
+950 RASQS
-955 PVKSPAI
+955 PVRSPAVRAI
-962 QATKAQEQHDA
+962 MTQDQKDA

-978 EITTNPSVIQGPIG
+978 EITTNPSIIQGPIG
-992 GYAKESRDH
+992 GVAKGTRDH
-1001 WPYGATPPTNKYT
+1001 WPYDATPPTNKYT
-1014 IQSRDIAPIAA
+1014 ITSSRDMAPTAAA
-1025 AGIGALLGAGGAQI
+1025 AGVGAMIGAGAAQA
-1039 HHSDRP
+1039 HMSDKP
-1045 RGQHIGNTAIPPSPG
+1045 RGLHIGNTVMPPSPG
-1060 VEDEG
+1060 AEDEG

-1075 EMYADKRRGLD
+1075 EMYADKTRDLD
-1086 DITPANEQME
+1086 NITPANEQME
-1096 MPLPGDDPFTAK
+1096 MPLPDDDPFTAK
-1108 KGQYLSGF
+1108 KGKYLSGF
-1116 SQGMGSPLYD
+1116 SQGMSSPLYD

-1134 RIQSQDIVALMDH
+1134 RIQSKDIVALMDH

-1161 ILVTLVRSA
+1161 ILITLVRSA
-1170 AEMRNNFEDMKKFI
+1170 AEMRNSFEDMKKFI

-1199 ENTQKLIGGPR
+1199 EQTQKVIGGPR

-1215 NRSLDRT
+1215 TRSLERT
-1222 PQSQSYRSDE
+1222 PKSQGYQSDE
-1232 PSQRKNVF
+1232 PAQRKNVF

-1254 LQNIESMLMQLLDE
+1254 LQNIETMLIQLLDE

-1274 SQQGAPPVSNMMQG
+1274 SQGMGPGLNVGQSN
-1288 SRSINSQENIRP
+1288 RSINSAEHVRA

-1320 NSGFFSNNSSRQ
+1320 NSGFFSNDSSRQ
-1332 DHYRGAAGGLRE
+1332 DHYRGATGGLRE

-1351 VMEGDEYEDEAG
+1351 VMEGDEEYADEVEYE
-1363 RDGQRTPNQQY
+1363 GQRTPNQQY

-1382 PSQEIEK
+1382 PSQEVGNI
-1389 PRDLSRG
+1389 RDINRG
-1396 QSEPLRTPPR
+1396 KSEPLRTPPR
-1406 MQQQEPQVHF
+1406 VQQQEHQVHF

-1428 GRAKHKSASSSF
+1428 GKAKHKSVASSF

-1464 QAKPRPFSE
+1464 PKQRPYSE
-1473 VSRSSEQVDDYD
+1473 LSRAGASGEHIDDYD
-1485 YDPQGDDRLRSNT
+1485 YDPRGDDRLRSNN
-1498 SFANDNQYPDENRPP
+1498 SFANDEQYRDQENRPP
-1513 SPLMPSQVSEKPKY
+1513 SPLIPSQVSEKPKY

-1557 QTFAGADL
+1557 QTYAGDDL

-1573 QWNQTGHGA
+1573 QWNQQGHGA
-1582 MNSISNQGYTQ
+1582 LNSIPNSQGY
-1593 NQGCSQNR
+1593 SQNR
-1601 ELSPVSV
+1601 ELSPVS
-1608 GNYSDTS
+1608 YSDTS
-1615 SAMRELGGQQS
+1615 SAMRAVSGEK
-1626 QGRPRSHRSANSR
+1626 GRPRSFRSAHSR
-1639 DGPTPPPKVRDDEPL
+1639 EGPTPPPKVRDDDDPL
-1654 VPQRPPKVAMT
+1654 VPARPPKVAMT
-1665 PPNNRPITYAEQVA
+1665 PPNNRPITYADQVA
-1679 AARSGSPAYTKV
+1679 VARAGSPAYTKV
-1691 SFALSFSMPRK
+1691 GS
-1702 HTNIPFSLQ
+1702 
-1711 SPPCAPAPRHQVLAS
+1711 SPICTS
-1726 RLAHGP
+1726 